1 MSLSHFAVLTT
12 SVVTPSIRR
21 QLYTKFKEDNVESW
35 QEVLELYDLV
45 ESSES
50 TSQTVAQRA
59 QSFDKMRKQLMNLV
73 STQISSK
80 KI

>member
-1 MSLSHFAVLTT
+1 MSLSHFAALTT
-12 SVVTPSIRR
+12 SVVTPSIRQ
-21 QLYTKFKEDNVESW
+21 QLYTKFKEDNVKSW

-50 TSQTVAQRA
+50 TSQTVAQRV
-59 QSFDKMRKQLMNLV
+59 QSFDKMQKRLMNLI

-80 KI
+80 EI

>member
-1 MSLSHFAVLTT
+1 MLTT

-59 QSFDKMRKQLMNLV
+59 QSFDKMRKRLMNLV

-80 KI
+80 EI